1 MPRKLSILALAI
13 VVLHIVEVVT
23 LGKSYAGSL
32 LGNSL
37 QIISSF
43 VALGMCI
50 GASRRGSGFSRS
62 FWLLVGAGI
71 GIWGVANVGWTYY
84 EVVLHREP
92 PELSFV
98 RFLFDTQEAFFAI
111 VLFLDQDQEFT
122 ELDLGFVLDAV
133 QIGLVFLFIFVG
145 LYYIPSLTL
154 DTHAALV
161 REYTIAT
168 AEVTALFF
176 LALLRMFLTPSKE
189 SRKLY
194 GGLAA
199 YLAVYAVCSGL
210 ANYAQALKETP
221 KGTLLDLA
229 WTPPLLWGAFWAATW
244 KPGKELQPGAA
255 LRTKTLG
262 ETILT
267 NALFGVAPVLIFL
280 LSTDLGPSWSRLRY
294 SLLALSVLCYVARMA
309 ISDYRQS
316 RNAELVRQQARA
328 LDSAVDGMAIV
339 NAEGKYTYVNAGYA
353 QMLGNTS
360 REVMI
365 GRPVVRR
372 RECSAGARRE
382 RPDRTGG
389 HGVAR
394 GWVGAV
400 EPRLDGT
407 PEDGTRAHRGRN
419 QVSNDCG
426 TSSGDQLHRRTRSE
440 RTLVLRQSSD

>member
-13 VVLHIVEVVT
+13 VALHIVEVAT

-43 VALGMCI
+43 IALGMCI
-50 GASRRGSGFSRS
+50 AASRRGNGFTHS
-62 FWLLVGAGI
+62 FWVLMAAGI
-71 GIWGVANVGWTYY
+71 GVWAAGNVGWTYY

-122 ELDLGFVLDAV
+122 ELDFGFVLDAV

-189 SRKLY
+189 TRRLY

-199 YLAVYAVCSGL
+199 YLAVYAVGTGI
-210 ANYAQALKETP
+210 ANYAQSVYETP
-221 KGTLLDLA
+221 TGTMLDLA
-229 WTPPLLWGAFWAATW
+229 WTVPLLWAAFWAATW
-244 KPGKELQPGAA
+244 RPVTEKQEAVN
-255 LRTKTLG
+255 LRTKSLG

-280 LSTDLGPSWSRLRY
+280 LSAKLGPEWSILRY
-294 SLLALSVLCYVARMA
+294 SLLAISVGCYVARMA
-309 ISDYRQS
+309 
-316 RNAELVRQQARA
+316 
-328 LDSAVDGMAIV
+328 
-339 NAEGKYTYVNAGYA
+339 
-353 QMLGNTS
+353 
-360 REVMI
+360 
-365 GRPVVRR
+365 
-372 RECSAGARRE
+372 
-382 RPDRTGG
+382 
-389 HGVAR
+389 
-394 GWVGAV
+394 
-400 EPRLDGT
+400 
-407 PEDGTRAHRGRN
+407 
-419 QVSNDCG
+419 
-426 TSSGDQLHRRTRSE
+426 
-440 RTLVLRQSSD
+440 

>member
-13 VVLHIVEVVT
+13 VVLHIVEVAT

-43 VALGMCI
+43 IALGMCI

-84 EVVLHREP
+84 EVVLYREP

-98 RFLFDTQEAFFAI
+98 RFLFDTQQAFFAI

-122 ELDLGFVLDAV
+122 ELDLGFGLGSV
-133 QIGLVFLFIFVG
+133 QIVLVFLFIFVG

-154 DTHAALV
+154 DTHAAL
-161 REYTIAT
+161 
-168 AEVTALFF
+168 
-176 LALLRMFLTPSKE
+176 
-189 SRKLY
+189 
-194 GGLAA
+194 
-199 YLAVYAVCSGL
+199 
-210 ANYAQALKETP
+210 ANYAQAREETP
-221 KGTLLDLA
+221 AGTLLDLA
-229 WTPPLLWGAFWAATW
+229 WTTPLLWGAFWAATW
-244 KPGKELQPGAA
+244 KPGQERQPGAA

-280 LSTDLGPSWSRLRY
+280 LSTDLGPSWSTLRY

-316 RNAELVRQQARA
+316 RNAELVWQQARA

-360 REVMI
+360 REAMI
-365 GRPVVRR
+365 GSRWETVSVRDMQGAPPDEIRAALSKDRQWYGVVNVP
-372 RECSAGARRE
+372 RE
-382 RPDRTGG
+382 P
-389 HGVAR
+389 GVS
-394 GWVGAV
+394 VPIELAV
-400 EPRLDGT
+400 T
-407 PEDGTRAHRGRN
+407 
-419 QVSNDCG
+419 
-426 TSSGDQLHRRTRSE
+426 
-440 RTLVLRQSSD
+440 